1 MLRVLRDGD
10 GAANA
15 TEGVVAAIAAA
26 GGNDKVVFAA
36 GDRIAKDDLAVMML
50 LSINEGRGS
59 FAAPPLRRAQRS
71 RPTIRYYISLSFLR
85 RA

>member
-1 MLRVLRDGD
+1 MAD
-10 GAANA
+10 A
-15 TEGVVAAIAAA
+15 TEGVVAVITAA

-36 GDRIAKDDLAVMML
+36 WNRIVKDDLAVMML

-59 FAAPPLRRAQRS
+59 FAAPPLRRARRS
-71 RPTIRYYISLSFLR
+71 RPTMRYYISLSFLR